1 MFAHLVRT
9 FRLVIVLLVALA
21 VGALYTPTLDAAI
34 TTLSGAIAG
43 ARAPEDLSKVGATME
58 AAGVWYSL
66 FYTAGRPGAATAPSP
81 GLAGAALTS
90 YAGQV
95 PFTNPTAGQNSYIF
109 RFDCTGSVAGKCRV
123 IDRLWHNSGIVVTT
137 TTAQTVN
144 SATLP
149 ARDANG
155 TTDGAGVMAALEVS
169 TATTNG
175 SAITNTTISYTDQAG
190 NAGNTATIASFPATA
205 VAGTFVPFQLAA
217 GDTGIR
223 SIQSITLGTSYVAGT
238 VHLVMYRDLVE
249 DATSIANVSPGRN
262 AIEAGFVR
270 LFDNT
275 VPMLIWLP
283 TATTAITING
293 RIIYTQG

>member
-1 MFAHLVRT
+1 MFAHT
-9 FRLVIVLLVALA
+9 FRTIRLLIVLLVALF
-21 VGALYTPTLDAAI
+21 VGALYTPALDAAI

-58 AAGVWYSL
+58 ASGVWHSL
-66 FYTAGRPGAATAPSP
+66 FYVAGRPGAAAAPTP

-90 YAGQV
+90 YAGQI

-123 IDRLWHNSGIVVTT
+123 IDRLWHNSGITVTT

-144 SATLP
+144 SVTLP

-155 TTDGAGVMAALEVS
+155 ATNGDGVMAAIEVS
-169 TATTNG
+169 AATTNAG
-175 SAITNTTISYTDQAG
+175 AVTNTTISYTDQSG
-190 NAGNTATIASFPATA
+190 NAGATGTIASFPATA
-205 VAGTFVPFQLAA
+205 AAGTFVPFQLAA

-223 SIQSITLGTSYVAGT
+223 SIQSITLGTSYVTGT
-238 VHLVMYRDLVE
+238 IHLVLYRDLVE
-249 DATSIANVSPGRN
+249 DSTLIANVSPGRN

-275 VPMLIWLP
+275 VPSLIWLP

-293 RIIYTQG
+293 RIIFTQG